1 VSDQPPPAGQ
11 RVHPRDFAPFAVAA
25 LIALLSVILPGPD
38 IDWEIFALAAA
49 STVALA
55 IAGFVAAN
63 LGRGNFLIL
72 LGPLVYL
79 GIVALLR
86 HATPTGGGGFTPL
99 VILPIV
105 FLALFATRSRLLIG
119 LVAMAVVLLVP
130 ALIYGEPRYPGSPW
144 RSTLLWLTVATLTG
158 LAIQPLVARAR
169 RARAFSDAVVDTA
182 GTLVMVMDPTR
193 RIERFNKACERLTG
207 RTELEM
213 RGRRP
218 LELVAQ
224 HERDRVLALFERVS
238 PEDFPYSFE
247 LEWIGADGSPR
258 LIAWT
263 NAALLGADG
272 NIAHVVAAGTDITER
287 REALAQAIEASRA
300 KSEFLANM
308 SHEIRTPLNGVIG
321 MLELLAD
328 TDLTPDQREYART
341 AAVSGDALLSV
352 INDILDFSKI
362 EAGRLELDV
371 DDFDLREVVEDTAEV
386 LAHQAHQKD
395 IELTAWVDDAMPPLV
410 RGDRGRFRQVLLN
423 LLSNAVKFTD
433 SGEVSVRAIVQS
445 QPGDDLVVDVS
456 VSDTGIGIDPA
467 RIPALFEPFLQEDSS
482 TTRRFG
488 GTGLGLAISRQLVE
502 LMGGGLAATST
513 PGEGSTFRFSARVGV
528 SNALRPTRR
537 RRDVLPEGLRI
548 LIVDDSRANREIVC
562 AALLSRVTRC
572 DEAESGEDALVLMHS
587 AVGAG
592 EPYQLVVFDFHM
604 EGMDGVE
611 LARAIRSAP
620 SLRLARLVMLT
631 STSSHRF
638 AAREATIDAYLTKP
652 VRRAALL
659 ETVASVFTVR
669 DGQPAAAPVAPPVAP
684 RPAAAS
690 SARVLVAEDNPVN
703 QLVIQG
709 MLNKRGYTCDIV
721 ADGREALTQLERG
734 EHAAVLMDVQMPE
747 IDGFEATRRIRARE
761 TGEEHVPIIAM
772 TASAMEGD
780 RERCLQ
786 AGMDDYISKPL
797 RPEQL
802 DAVLERW
809 LGPVA
814 APVAAP
820 ASANGSRNGLIDAGR
835 VRRFREDYPDIV
847 ERLVAL
853 FADSTPPLLAQISD
867 AIEASDDDAV
877 RRLAHKL
884 KGSCQNVGA
893 SRMAALCRA
902 LEDPGGAHGP
912 ISDELHAVYPP
923 TLDEIRST
931 LTD

>member
-1 VSDQPPPAGQ
+1 VNDDPPPAGQ

-25 LIALLSVILPGPD
+25 LIGLGSVLLPGPD
-38 IDWEIFALAAA
+38 LDWTLFAIATALTVVLAA
-49 STVALA
+49 V
-55 IAGFVAAN
+55 GFVSAR
-63 LGRGNFLIL
+63 LGRGDVLIL

-79 GIVALLR
+79 VVVALLR
-86 HATPTGGGGFTPL
+86 HASRTGGGGFAPL
-99 VILPIV
+99 AILSIV
-105 FLALFATRSRLLIG
+105 FLALFGSRSRLLIG

-130 ALIYGEPRYPGSPW
+130 ALIYGEPRYPASAW

-158 LAIQPLVARAR
+158 LAIQSLIVRVRQGA
-169 RARAFSDAVVDTA
+169 AFSDAVVDTA
-182 GTLVMVMDPTR
+182 GSLVMVMDAEGR
-193 RIERFNKACERLTG
+193 VERFNHACEELTG
-207 RTELEM
+207 VRETEI

-218 LELVAQ
+218 TELVAE
-224 HERDRVLALFERVS
+224 HDRERVMAAMAGAT
-238 PEDFPYSFE
+238 PADFPITFDI
-247 LEWIGADGSPR
+247 EWTRADGSRR

-263 NAALLGADG
+263 NSCLLDADG
-272 NIAHVVAAGTDITER
+272 DIAHIVAAGTDITER
-287 REALAQAIEASRA
+287 REALANAVEASRA

-321 MLELLAD
+321 MLELLSD
-328 TDLTPDQREYART
+328 TELTPDQREYART

-352 INDILDFSKI
+352 INDILDFSKS
-362 EAGRLELDV
+362 EAGRLEL
-371 DDFDLREVVEDTAEV
+371 DLREVVEDTAEV

-395 IELTAWVDDAMPPLV
+395 IELTAWIDDAMPPLV

-433 SGEVSVRAIVQS
+433 SGEVSVRATVTS
-445 QPGDDLVVDVS
+445 QPGDDLVVEVS
-456 VSDTGIGIDPA
+456 VSDTGIGIDPG
-467 RIPALFEPFLQEDSS
+467 RIPVLFEPFLQEDSS

-488 GTGLGLAISRQLVE
+488 GTGLGLAISRQLVD
-502 LMGGGLAATST
+502 LMGGELTATSQ
-513 PGEGSTFRFSARVGV
+513 PGEGSTFRFTARVGI

-537 RRDVLPEGLRI
+537 RRHLLPEGLRI
-548 LIVDDSRANREIVC
+548 LIVDDSRANREILR
-562 AALLSRVTRC
+562 ASLESRVTRC

-604 EGMDGVE
+604 GGMNGVE
-611 LARAIRSAP
+611 LARAIRGAA

-659 ETVASVFTVR
+659 ETVASVVSER
-669 DGQPAAAPVAPPVAP
+669 DGQPGAAVPAPAPAPRP
-684 RPAAAS
+684 RPAAAAS
-690 SARVLVAEDNPVN
+690 AARVLVAEDNPVN

-709 MLNKRGYTCDIV
+709 MLDKRGYASDIV
-721 ADGREALTQLERG
+721 ADGREALARLEHG

-747 IDGFEATRRIRARE
+747 IDGFEATRRIRASE
-761 TGEEHVPIIAM
+761 TGEEHLPIIAM

-797 RPEQL
+797 RPDQL

-814 APVAAP
+814 EPEQARS
-820 ASANGSRNGLIDAGR
+820 SANGSRNGLIDVGR

-867 AIEASDDDAV
+867 AVDASDDDAV

-902 LEDPGGAHGP
+902 LEDPGAARGP
-912 ISDELHAVYPP
+912 ISEELRAVYPA
-923 TLDEIRST
+923 TLDEIRT
-931 LTD
+931 MLTD